1 MAVTDS
7 RMAGALRPTSSDNE
21 TELMDPLRQW
31 ISELIG
37 LRLDLV
43 RASWRPKPGTQPALK
58 TDWCALAL
66 KSLDTTPVYLDGRKG
81 DPSLPLTG
89 DQTSVV
95 HEDYEFVLSFYGSR
109 ALFLAQRFRDAAQI
123 GQNRSL
129 LRQSGLTLKA
139 IDSQAMRLPD
149 FVCETWVDRY
159 DMTFHVARKV
169 SRTYGVR
176 TIVGAD
182 VDFYTERGKL

>member
-7 RMAGALRPTSSDNE
+7 RTPGALRPTSSDNE
-21 TELMDPLRQW
+21 TGLMDPLRQW

-66 KSLDTTPVYLDGRKG
+66 KRLDTTPVYLDGRKG

-95 HEDYEFVLSFYGSR
+95 HEDYEFVLSFYGPR

-139 IDSQAMRLPD
+139 VDSQAMRLPD
-149 FVCETWVDRY
+149 LVCETWVDRY

>member
-7 RMAGALRPTSSDNE
+7 RTPGALRPTSSDNE
-21 TELMDPLRQW
+21 TGLMDPLRQW

-66 KSLDTTPVYLDGRKG
+66 KSLDTTPAYLDGRKG
-81 DPSLPLTG
+81 DPSLPLSG

-95 HEDYEFVLSFYGSR
+95 HEDYEFVLSFYGPR
-109 ALFLAQRFRDAAQI
+109 ALFAQETADAAQI

-139 IDSQAMRLPD
+139 IDSQAMRLQ
-149 FVCETWVDRY
+149 
-159 DMTFHVARKV
+159 A
-169 SRTYGVR
+169 
-176 TIVGAD
+176 
-182 VDFYTERGKL
+182 